1 MRAEWPGPGE
11 LQVLREQQ
19 VRAEWPGPEEQ
30 LQRGLA
36 EQLHRGP
43 AGLRVLREKQVR
55 EVQPGPEESQR
66 RGPAGQPV
74 PQEQQAWVV

>member
-1 MRAEWPGPGE
+1 VRAEWPGPGE
-11 LQVLREQQ
+11 LQVLREQ
-19 VRAEWPGPEEQ
+19 
-30 LQRGLA
+30 
-36 EQLHRGP
+36 
-43 AGLRVLREKQVR
+43 QVR